1 MSRSL
6 MRRGHQEPR
15 ARPLPQGGSS
25 RPGTESSARR
35 WGQLISTPSLGFPQS
50 VGLPASGQREGAWQ
64 RGRPLAHRAAVLF
77 SGRPGRKLGGP
88 LRVSDCALDKTT
100 MQRGAA
106 GRAGPDKGLGGD
118 WQGLPGPWARTE
130 AWAPLGRGLAVFQ
143 DARLQG

>member
-1 MSRSL
+1 
-6 MRRGHQEPR
+6 
-15 ARPLPQGGSS
+15 
-25 RPGTESSARR
+25 
-35 WGQLISTPSLGFPQS
+35 
-50 VGLPASGQREGAWQ
+50 
-64 RGRPLAHRAAVLF
+64 
-77 SGRPGRKLGGP
+77 
-88 LRVSDCALDKTT
+88 